1 MSPHYP
7 ASTDRS
13 RARYETL
20 LEVAESIAA
29 QHQLSPLIAELSRC
43 LKRLVSFDF
52 IGLSLLEPADR
63 MVRLHVLETDHPVV
77 DLPDPFRIHYED
89 GPTVETLRTR
99 QPYYLP
105 NLELETRYPVVRE
118 LLGRHG
124 IQSFCVVPLYTVQRD
139 LGSLS
144 FGSMGEDACPP
155 EDIEFMRQVA
165 RQVAVAVDNA
175 LNSEAAVAYEEQLA
189 RERDRLRALLEINN
203 AVVSC
208 LDSQQLFRAIAAAL
222 RRTFGLDYASLLIHD
237 PEANA
242 LRLQVLDFPE
252 GVGAIREQA
261 MANLEGPAGLVFR
274 TREAR
279 KFTPEEIR
287 ALSPEAGAVFAQEGV
302 RSLCCAP
309 LITPGGVLGTL
320 TLGSRADNFFSDA
333 DLQYFSQAA
342 GQVALALD
350 NALSYTRIEELNARL
365 AEEKVYLEDEIRTDN
380 RFEEIVGQS
389 HALKAVLRQVET
401 VAPTDSTVLIYG
413 ETGTGK
419 ELIARAIHDLSAR
432 RQGTFVKLNC
442 AAIPTGLLESEM
454 FGHEKGAFT
463 GAIAQRIGRFEL
475 AHRGTMFLDEV
486 GDIPLELQT
495 KLLRVLQERE
505 FERLGSSR
513 TLRTDARLVAATNRD
528 LTAMVE
534 ERQFRADLYY
544 RLNVFP
550 ITVPPLR
557 ERRDDIPLLVR
568 YFTQQY
574 ARRMNRRI
582 TTIPSETL
590 SALTRY
596 HWPGNIRELQHFIER
611 AVILTRGTTLEAPV
625 RELIRAA
632 PKAQTEPA
640 AASGVATLA
649 EAEKEAIL
657 RALEE
662 SGGRVGGERGAAARL
677 GMKRTTLQAKMRKL
691 GIESGG

>member
-7 ASTDRS
+7 ASTDSS

-20 LEVAESIAA
+20 LEVAESIAVH
-29 QHQLSPLIAELSRC
+29 HQLSPLIAELSRC

-52 IGLSLLEPADR
+52 IGLSLLETGER
-63 MVRLHVLETDHPVV
+63 MVRLHVLETDHPV
-77 DLPDPFRIHYED
+77 DLPDPFLTPYED
-89 GPTVETLRTR
+89 GPTVETLGTR
-99 QPYYLP
+99 QPYYVP
-105 NLELETRYPVVRE
+105 NLRAETRYPVVRE

-124 IQSFCVVPLYTVQRD
+124 IHSFCVVPLYTVQRD

-144 FGSMGEDACPP
+144 FGSLREDACPP

-208 LDSQQLFRAIAAAL
+208 LDSQQLFQAIAAAL

-237 PEANA
+237 PEANV

-252 GVGAIREQA
+252 GVGAIRQDA
-261 MANLEGPAGLVFR
+261 VANLDGPAGHVFR
-274 TREAR
+274 TRAAQ

-320 TLGSRADNFFSDA
+320 NLGSRADSFFSDA

-380 RFEEIVGQS
+380 RFEEIVGRS
-389 HALKAVLRQVET
+389 HALKAILRQVET

-419 ELIARAIHDLSAR
+419 ELMARAIHDLSSR
-432 RQGTFVKLNC
+432 RHGTFVKLNC

-486 GDIPLELQT
+486 GEIPLELQT

-528 LTAMVE
+528 LMAMVE

-557 ERRDDIPLLVR
+557 ERRDDVPLLVR
-568 YFTQQY
+568 YFVQQY

-596 HWPGNIRELQHFIER
+596 HWPGNIRELQNFIER

-625 RELIRAA
+625 RELKRAA

-640 AASGVATLA
+640 SSGVVTLA
-649 EAEKEAIL
+649 EAEKDAIL

-662 SGGRVGGERGAAARL
+662 SGGRVGG
-677 GMKRTTLQAKMRKL
+677 
-691 GIESGG
+691 

>member
-1 MSPHYP
+1 MSPHLP
-7 ASTDRS
+7 ASSDRS

-29 QHQLSPLIAELSRC
+29 HHELSPLIAELSRC
-43 LKRLVSFDF
+43 LKRLLAFDF

-63 MVRLHVLETDHPVV
+63 MVRLHVLETDHPVL
-77 DLPDPFRIHYED
+77 LPDPFRTRYED
-89 GPTVETLRTR
+89 GPTVEALRTR
-99 QPYYLP
+99 QPYYVP
-105 NLELETRYPVVRE
+105 NLQAETHYPVVRE
-118 LLGRHG
+118 LLARHG

-144 FGSMGEDACPP
+144 FGSTRADACRP
-155 EDIEFMRQVA
+155 EDIEFMGQVA

-175 LNSEAAVAYEEQLA
+175 LNSEAAAAYEEQLA

-203 AVVSC
+203 AVMNC
-208 LDSQQLFRAIAAAL
+208 LDSQQLYQAMAAAL

-237 PEANA
+237 PEANV

-252 GVGAIREQA
+252 GMGVIREDA
-261 MANLEGPAGLVFR
+261 VAGFDGPAGHVFQ

-287 ALSPEAGAVFAQEGV
+287 AMSPEVGAVFAQEGL

-309 LITPGGVLGTL
+309 LITPSRVLGTL
-320 TLGSRADNFFSDA
+320 NLGSRAENFFTDA

-419 ELIARAIHDLSAR
+419 ELVARAIHDLSGR

-454 FGHEKGAFT
+454 FGHERGAFT

-486 GDIPLELQT
+486 GEIPLELQT

-528 LTAMVE
+528 LTALVE
-534 ERQFRADLYY
+534 ERQFRADLFY

-557 ERRDDIPLLVR
+557 ERRDDVPLLVR
-568 YFTQQY
+568 YFVQQY

-590 SALTRY
+590 QTLTRY
-596 HWPGNIRELQHFIER
+596 HWPGNIRELQNFIER

-625 RELIRAA
+625 RELKRAA

-640 AASGVATLA
+640 TASGVATLA

-662 SGGRVGGERGAAARL
+662 SGGRVGGEQGAAARL

-691 GIESGG
+691 GIESGRG